1 MHEEQREALV
11 VGGGPAGLAAA
22 IELAD
27 QGIEPLVLERRP
39 GRSGHPRSTSVSATA
54 MQLMWQWGIADE
66 VSRQGFPAE
75 AAVSVRTSM
84 TAPERQRVPL
94 AEQVWNCAQDRLAE
108 ILSVRALAAGAEI
121 RYGTS
126 LIGLRPAPGGLAAT
140 TATADAVAGDIRAS
154 YVVGADGA
162 RSVVRQSCGI
172 GTSPSRP
179 REDWLSIVFR
189 APLRDYLSDP
199 PFMLYQV
206 DQPAGAGS
214 TLEPADK
221 GNRWIQNVQWHPEHG
236 ESLTDFDA
244 SRCSGLV
251 RAAAGIADL
260 PVQVLGVQTFQLA
273 SLVADQV
280 RAGRALLAGDA
291 ARAHPCACAGH
302 GLALQDGAAAAAAVG
317 RALGAG
323 DQPAG
328 LAGYEPQ
335 GWRPATA
342 ARARAVVGH

>member
-1 MHEEQREALV
+1 MHEEQQEALV

-27 QGIEPLVLERRP
+27 QGIEPVVLERRSGP
-39 GRSGHPRSTSVSATA
+39 SGHPRSTALSAGA
-54 MQLMWQWGIADE
+54 MQLMWQWGVADE
-66 VSRQGFPAE
+66 VSREGFAAE
-75 AAVSVRTSM
+75 AAVSVRTSL
-84 TAPERQRVPL
+84 TAPERHRV
-94 AEQVWNCAQDRLAE
+94 ARTEQVWSCAQDRLAE
-108 ILSVRALAAGAEI
+108 ILSVRALAAGVEI

-140 TATADAVAGDIRAS
+140 AATADAVAGDIRAR

-199 PFMLYQV
+199 PFMLYQI
-206 DQPAGAGS
+206 DGPDGGDS
-214 TLEPADK
+214 TLEPADQ
-221 GNRWIQNVQWHPEHG
+221 GDRWIQNVRWHPERG
-236 ESLTDFDA
+236 ESLADFGA
-244 SRCSGLV
+244 SRCAGLV
-251 RAAAGIADL
+251 RAAAGVPDL
-260 PVQVLGVQTFQLA
+260 PVEILGVQSVQLA
-273 SLVADQV
+273 SLVAHQV
-280 RAGRALLAGDA
+280 RAGRTLLAGDA
-291 ARAHPCACAGH
+291 ARAHPSACAGL

-323 DQPAG
+323 DEPAG
-328 LAGYEPQ
+328 LGNYQPE
-335 GWRPATA
+335 GWQPAPA
-342 ARARAVVGH
+342 PRARAVVGH